1 MCVFVCGR
9 GGGGYLNNIAAVCNY
24 SVPVLD
30 FERMA
35 GEFHLFI
42 YMYIL
47 EVN

>member
-1 MCVFVCGR
+1 MRVCG

-35 GEFHLFI
+35 GEFHLL